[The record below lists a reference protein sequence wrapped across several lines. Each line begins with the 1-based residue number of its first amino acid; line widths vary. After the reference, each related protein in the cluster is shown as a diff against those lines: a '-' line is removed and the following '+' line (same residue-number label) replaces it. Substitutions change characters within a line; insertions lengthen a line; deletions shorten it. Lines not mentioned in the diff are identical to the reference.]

1 MYKKL
6 IISSFFL
13 LVHSIGYSQCNTVGA
28 ASSSPTLC
36 VNTPLTPINHTTTGA
51 TGIGIASGLPAGLTA
66 TWASNTITISGTP
79 TASGSFTYSIP
90 LTGGCGTVNASGII
104 TVRASSAWLPS
115 DLGASLAL
123 WLDASDPATITQ
135 SGGFVSQ
142 WNDKSSNGRNF
153 SQGNGTYQPAYSNP
167 NINLDGSNDGIMRT
181 SGNFGYGTGDFAILA
196 VVKPTARN
204 TTYGSEIV
212 AQHRFAVDADFIFH
226 ILPSGELRYRRGG
239 GVTVVT
245 SSGTVALNTNSVVSV
260 SRTSN
265 NYALHINGMQDGT
278 SVDANSIGNLN
289 TPTGIGVSN
298 NYHAGSAF
306 SGQINEVIIVPS
318 TLTPSDR
325 EKLEG
330 YLAHK
335 WGLTANLPS
344 VHDYK
349 SSAPTFVTAT
359 TSGAASSSPT
369 LCVNTPLTPITH
381 TTTGATGIGTASG
394 LPAGL
399 TATWASNTITISGTP
414 TASGSFTYSIPLTGG
429 CGTVNASGIITVR
442 ASSAWLPSDLGAS
455 VKLWLDATDA
465 ATITQSGGFVSQWND
480 KSGNGNHFQSTGTS
494 QPTYQSN
501 AINSN
506 AAIDFDGS
514 SDYMSAGDKLDLR
527 TNELTIM
534 TVVKYDNTNTGGAIV
549 GKSLYGPGVGRY
561 ALLRLNSGDVFG
573 TSANQYNDMLMDIN
587 ITANAKNST
596 PETSTDPKII
606 GGTINRVGTSYATLY
621 ENGTSTATSSSGA
634 ADNTDYNTSH
644 ALMIG
649 AYQNGSGTTPPQAS
663 SYLDGKIAEIIICSS
678 LLDNLTRQKLEG
690 YLAHKWG
697 LTANLPSVHDY
708 KSSAPT
714 FVTATTSGAAS
725 SSPTL
730 CVNTP
735 LTPITHTTTGAT
747 GIGTASGLPAG
758 LTATWASNN
767 ITISGTPTA
776 LGSFTY
782 SIPLTGGCGTV
793 NASGIITVVGLPTI
807 TASSGGA
814 RGTTAK
820 ASIQATSSAGSIN
833 WYTAPSGGSALGT
846 SNSGVN
852 WTTPSIASTT
862 TYYAEAVI
870 GSCVSTARTSVSAT
884 VSDALVIIGKENSS
898 SFLQKQSNNTTDSLR
913 AFVSTYAA
921 SNAANSGSITN
932 DVSYISIANN
942 GGKLKA
948 TATSN
953 AEKPSGIYSRFERE
967 WQITNTNF
975 SDNFSLEIQWLTSG
989 NVTLSDLRLLVDSD
1003 GDFSNA
1009 TAYSATDGLTFEI
1022 GSIIVRGINTTM
1034 IPSGSTR
1041 FITIGSISSSTPLPI
1056 ELLSFKAALK
1066 GNEVALSWQ
1075 TANENNNNYFAIQRS
1090 GETIDWE
1097 AIDTVKG
1104 AGNSSTVLN
1113 YAYTDEKPLVGTSY
1127 YRLKQVDF
1135 DNRFSYSDIAVVNFE
1150 GIKIV
1155 DLFPNP
1161 SEGNFNLVMKSSI
1174 EASID
1179 LTIYN
1184 AIGQMIKTQ
1193 AMQITKGVNT
1203 LHAQFEAANGKYLI
1217 TVKSTDGA
1225 YYDYTVVLNK

>member
-13 LVHSIGYSQCNTVGA
+13 LVHSIGYSQCN
-28 ASSSPTLC
+28 
-36 VNTPLTPINHTTTGA
+36 
-51 TGIGIASGLPAGLTA
+51 
-66 TWASNTITISGTP
+66 
-79 TASGSFTYSIP
+79 
-90 LTGGCGTVNASGII
+90 
-104 TVRASSAWLPS
+104 
-115 DLGASLAL
+115 
-123 WLDASDPATITQ
+123 
-135 SGGFVSQ
+135 
-142 WNDKSSNGRNF
+142 
-153 SQGNGTYQPAYSNP
+153 
-167 NINLDGSNDGIMRT
+167 
-181 SGNFGYGTGDFAILA
+181 
-196 VVKPTARN
+196 
-204 TTYGSEIV
+204 
-212 AQHRFAVDADFIFH
+212 
-226 ILPSGELRYRRGG
+226 
-239 GVTVVT
+239 
-245 SSGTVALNTNSVVSV
+245 
-260 SRTSN
+260 
-265 NYALHINGMQDGT
+265 
-278 SVDANSIGNLN
+278 
-289 TPTGIGVSN
+289 
-298 NYHAGSAF
+298 
-306 SGQINEVIIVPS
+306 
-318 TLTPSDR
+318 
-325 EKLEG
+325 
-330 YLAHK
+330 
-335 WGLTANLPS
+335 
-344 VHDYK
+344 
-349 SSAPTFVTAT
+349 

-429 CGTVNASGIITVR
+429 CGTVNASGIITV
-442 ASSAWLPSDLGAS
+442 
-455 VKLWLDATDA
+455 
-465 ATITQSGGFVSQWND
+465 
-480 KSGNGNHFQSTGTS
+480 
-494 QPTYQSN
+494 
-501 AINSN
+501 
-506 AAIDFDGS
+506 
-514 SDYMSAGDKLDLR
+514 
-527 TNELTIM
+527 
-534 TVVKYDNTNTGGAIV
+534 
-549 GKSLYGPGVGRY
+549 
-561 ALLRLNSGDVFG
+561 
-573 TSANQYNDMLMDIN
+573 
-587 ITANAKNST
+587 
-596 PETSTDPKII
+596 
-606 GGTINRVGTSYATLY
+606 
-621 ENGTSTATSSSGA
+621 
-634 ADNTDYNTSH
+634 
-644 ALMIG
+644 
-649 AYQNGSGTTPPQAS
+649 
-663 SYLDGKIAEIIICSS
+663 
-678 LLDNLTRQKLEG
+678 
-690 YLAHKWG
+690 
-697 LTANLPSVHDY
+697 
-708 KSSAPT
+708 
-714 FVTATTSGAAS
+714 
-725 SSPTL
+725 
-730 CVNTP
+730 
-735 LTPITHTTTGAT
+735 
-747 GIGTASGLPAG
+747 
-758 LTATWASNN
+758 
-767 ITISGTPTA
+767 
-776 LGSFTY
+776 
-782 SIPLTGGCGTV
+782 
-793 NASGIITVVGLPTI
+793 VGLPTI

-833 WYTAPSGGSALGT
+833 WYTASSGGSALGT

-921 SNAANSGSITN
+921 SNAANNGSISN
-932 DVSYISIANN
+932 DVSYIAIANN

-953 AEKPSGIYSRFERE
+953 AEKPSGIYSRVERE

-975 SDNFSLEIQWLTSG
+975 SDDFSLEIQWLTSG

-1056 ELLSFKAALK
+1056 ELLSFNAALK
-1066 GNEVALSWQ
+1066 GNKVALSWQ
-1075 TANENNNNYFAIQRS
+1075 TANENNNDYFAIQKS
-1090 GETIDWE
+1090 GDTKDWE

-1113 YAYTDEKPLVGTSY
+1113 YAYTDEKPLLGTSY

-1184 AIGQMIKTQ
+1184 AIGQIIKTQ
-1193 AMQITKGVNT
+1193 PMQITKGVNT

-1225 YYDYTVVLNK
+1225 YYDYTVILNK